1 MINMKENVLVTR
13 NLSKKYGDKYVVDKV
28 KLTVNKG
35 DIYGLIGKNGAGK
48 TTIIRMA
55 LSLANITDG
64 EVELFGKTSEKDRIK
79 VHSKIGCLVESPC
92 FYPYLSAKENLE
104 YYRIQRGIVGK
115 ECVDEALKLVGLE
128 DVGKKKFKG
137 FSLGMKQRLGI
148 ALAIMGNPDLLILDE
163 PINGLD
169 PMGIKEIR
177 QLLINLNR
185 VKNITILISSHILGE
200 LSQLATCYGFI
211 NDGKLVEEISAEK
224 LAEKCKHCL
233 AIKVDNAEKAAII
246 LEEKLNCNKYEVL
259 NNNLINVYEYLEE
272 PFIVNKELL
281 NGGVMVS
288 SLDKVGSSL
297 EDYFINLIGGEKNG
311 KVN

>member
-1 MINMKENVLVTR
+1 
-13 NLSKKYGDKYVVDKV
+13 
-28 KLTVNKG
+28 
-35 DIYGLIGKNGAGK
+35 
-48 TTIIRMA
+48 
-55 LSLANITDG
+55 
-64 EVELFGKTSEKDRIK
+64 
-79 VHSKIGCLVESPC
+79 
-92 FYPYLSAKENLE
+92 
-104 YYRIQRGIVGK
+104 
-115 ECVDEALKLVGLE
+115 
-128 DVGKKKFKG
+128 
-137 FSLGMKQRLGI
+137 
-148 ALAIMGNPDLLILDE
+148 
-163 PINGLD
+163 
-169 PMGIKEIR
+169 MGIKEIR

-297 EDYFINLIGGEKNG
+297 EDYFINLIGAKKMVKLIKADIYRYLRSPFMYSVCGALVVGITLVMLSAKGTLNINIVELRGITRVEMINLICDFNAFTFFFYLMMIFG
-311 KVN
+311 VVLVEEYGIEV

>member
-28 KLTVNKG
+28 NLTVNKG

-177 QLLINLNR
+177 QLLINYKWL
-185 VKNITILISSHILGE
+185 
-200 LSQLATCYGFI
+200 F
-211 NDGKLVEEISAEK
+211 
-224 LAEKCKHCL
+224 
-233 AIKVDNAEKAAII
+233 
-246 LEEKLNCNKYEVL
+246 
-259 NNNLINVYEYLEE
+259 
-272 PFIVNKELL
+272 
-281 NGGVMVS
+281 
-288 SLDKVGSSL
+288 
-297 EDYFINLIGGEKNG
+297 
-311 KVN
+311 

>member
-28 KLTVNKG
+28 NLTVNKG

-148 ALAIMGNPDLLILDE
+148 ALAIMG
-163 PINGLD
+163 
-169 PMGIKEIR
+169 IKEIR

-272 PFIVNKELL
+272 QFIVNKELL

>member
-28 KLTVNKG
+28 NLTVNKG

-137 FSLGMKQRLGI
+137 FSLG
-148 ALAIMGNPDLLILDE
+148 
-163 PINGLD
+163 
-169 PMGIKEIR
+169 
-177 QLLINLNR
+177 
-185 VKNITILISSHILGE
+185 
-200 LSQLATCYGFI
+200 
-211 NDGKLVEEISAEK
+211 
-224 LAEKCKHCL
+224 
-233 AIKVDNAEKAAII
+233 
-246 LEEKLNCNKYEVL
+246 
-259 NNNLINVYEYLEE
+259 
-272 PFIVNKELL
+272 
-281 NGGVMVS
+281 
-288 SLDKVGSSL
+288 SL
-297 EDYFINLIGGEKNG
+297 
-311 KVN
+311 